1 MRARFKG
8 VILAGVHQWADT
20 GLGRLVPRPLVPVI
34 DQPLIEH
41 VVAWMRGAGLNEATV
56 CANSDTA
63 TIRRAL
69 GTGQPESVASDYC
82 EDVMPRGPAGCTRD
96 AAEGTDA
103 EFLVVVDTTII
114 PSAIDLK
121 SMLDSHVAQDAAL
134 TVAVTR
140 SGDEDQIDNGHLA
153 PAGVYVFSRRAIEAV
168 SASGYQDIKESLIPK
183 LYSQGD
189 KVLTHVIATRVP
201 RVSCTSTYLTAC
213 TWVLNRRLQQGEAV
227 GAGYKRIGAALVH
240 SSAKVDPSVQLV
252 GPVLV
257 GPESSIGAGAK
268 IVGPSSIGPRCKVET
283 GGIVC
288 RSHLWE
294 GARIGPKSVL
304 DRCIVTF
311 GADLPQGTAQ
321 SNRVFTSRH
330 REQRD
335 PDSHRPAKRFM

>member
-1 MRARFKG
+1 MRTRFKG

-41 VVAWMRGAGLNEATV
+41 VVAWMRGAGLSMATV

-69 GTGQPESVASDYC
+69 GTGQPESVAIDYC

-96 AAEGTDA
+96 AAAATDA
-103 EFLVVVDTTII
+103 EYLVVVDTTII
-114 PSAIDLK
+114 PTAIDLK
-121 SMLDSHVAQDAAL
+121 SMLEAHVGQDAAL

-153 PAGVYVFSRRAIEAV
+153 PAGVYVFSRRAIGAV

-183 LYSQGD
+183 LYAAGD
-189 KVLTHVIATRVP
+189 KVVTHVIATRVP
-201 RVSCTSTYLTAC
+201 RVSCTSSYLTAC
-213 TWVLNRRLQQGEAV
+213 SWVLNRRLQHGE
-227 GAGYKRIGAALVH
+227 GLGSNYQRIGAALVH
-240 SSAKVDPSVQLV
+240 TSAQVDPSVQLV
-252 GPVLV
+252 GPVLI
-257 GPESSIGAGAK
+257 GPETSIGAGAK
-268 IVGPSSIGPRCKVET
+268 IVGSTSIGARCRVDM
-283 GGIVC
+283 GAIVC

-294 GARIGPKSVL
+294 GARIGPRSVL

-311 GADLPQGTAQ
+311 GAELPQGTAQ

-330 REQRD
+330 RERRES
-335 PDSHRPAKRFM
+335 DSHRPARQVV

>member
-8 VILAGVHQWADT
+8 VILAGVHQWADS

-41 VVAWMRGAGLNEATV
+41 VVSWMRGAGLNKATV
-56 CANSDTA
+56 CANSDTT

-69 GTGQPESVASDYC
+69 GAGNPESVEIDYC
-82 EDVMPRGPAGCTRD
+82 EDVMPRGPAGCTKD
-96 AAEGTDA
+96 AAAGTDA
-103 EFLVVVDTTII
+103 EYLVVVDTTII

-121 SMLDSHVAQDAAL
+121 AMLDAHIDQSAAL

-140 SGDEDQIDNGHLA
+140 SSDEDQIDNGHLA
-153 PAGVYVFSRRAIEAV
+153 PAGVYVFSRRAIDAV

-183 LYSQGD
+183 LYSSGD
-189 KVLTHVIATRVP
+189 KVLTHTIATRVP

-213 TWVLNRRLQQGEAV
+213 TWVLNRRLQQGEHV

-240 SSAKVDPSVQLV
+240 SSATVAPSAQLV

-257 GPESSIGAGAK
+257 GPESIVEVGAK
-268 IVGPSSIGPRCKVET
+268 IVGPTSLGPRCKVDE
-283 GGIVC
+283 GGIIC

-294 GARIGPKSVL
+294 GARIGGKSVL

-311 GADLPQGTAQ
+311 GAELPPGTAQ
-321 SNRVFTSRH
+321 SNRVFTSRY

-335 PDSHRPAKRFM
+335 PNSQRPARQLV